1 MKKGVNQWLFPD
13 SMSIERCMAVARDA
27 GFNGIEVCMGENAPK
42 KKAGSSR
49 PDEDMGI
56 EGYLSDL
63 ALNTS
68 EDEMMAVARA
78 AQKIGIEIYSISTAL
93 NFNYPLTS
101 PDARVRAKGV
111 KVIQKA
117 LKYGLLLGADVAL
130 VVPGVVT
137 TEVTYSQALERSKAA
152 ILQLVPLA
160 KETGVCMGIEN
171 VWNKFILSPLEFR
184 DFIDS
189 FKSEYIGALF
199 DVANILAYGYPEQ
212 WIDELA
218 GRIKSVHIKDFMTS
232 VGNINGFVN
241 IFEGDVDWPK
251 VMKALRRVGY
261 DGYLTVET
269 IPAYRHCPESR
280 VYESSI
286 ALDRMLNL

>member
-68 EDEMMAVARA
+68 EDEIMAVARA